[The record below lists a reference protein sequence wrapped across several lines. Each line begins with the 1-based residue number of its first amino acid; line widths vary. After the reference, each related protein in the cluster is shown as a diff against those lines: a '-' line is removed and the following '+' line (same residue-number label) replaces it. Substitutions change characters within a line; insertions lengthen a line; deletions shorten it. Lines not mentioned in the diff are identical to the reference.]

1 MTALSSLPWVA
12 GVAIKSLILVLLLL
26 GGFAYLLLFER
37 KILGY
42 FQFRVGPNRVGPW
55 GLLQPVADGVK
66 ALFKEDIVPAEA
78 DRTVYLAA
86 PVISLFMALAA
97 YAVIPVGPPLEVA
110 GYTIPLSI
118 ADPGAGVLVA
128 LAFGS
133 LAVYGVALGGWA
145 SQSKYALLGG
155 LRSSAQL
162 ISYEV
167 AMAINILS
175 VLVLAGSVRLADI
188 VEAQRS
194 LPYAIVQP
202 LGFVLYLIC
211 AAAESARAPFDLPEA
226 ETELVAGYHTEY
238 SGMRMA
244 MFFISEYIHLITQS
258 SLITLF
264 YLGGWLGPGFLP
276 PVAWFVLKVAAV
288 LFFFIWVR
296 ATLPRLRYDQLM
308 ALGWKVLLPLAVAN
322 LVAYS
327 TWVALVG

>member
-1 MTALSSLPWVA
+1 MTGLLWVA
-12 GVAIKSLILVLLLL
+12 GVAVKSFILVLLIL
-26 GGFAYLLLFER
+26 GAFAYLLLFER

-66 ALFKEDIVPAEA
+66 ALFKEDVMPAEA
-78 DRTVYLAA
+78 DRAVYLAA
-86 PVISLFMALAA
+86 PAISLFMALAA
-97 YAVIPVGPPLEVA
+97 YAVIPVGPPVKVA

-118 ADPGAGVLVA
+118 ADPGAGLLVL
-128 LAFGS
+128 LAFTS
-133 LAVYGVALGGWA
+133 LGVYGVALGGWA

-162 ISYEV
+162 ISYEI
-167 AMAINILS
+167 AMAMNILA

-188 VEAQRS
+188 VEAQQP

-202 LGFVLYLIC
+202 LGFIIYLVC
-211 AAAESARAPFDLPEA
+211 AAAEVARAPFDLPEA

-238 SGMRMA
+238 SGLRMA
-244 MFFISEYIHLITQS
+244 MFFIAEYVNLITQA
-258 SLITLF
+258 SLITLL
-264 YLGGWLGPGFLP
+264 YLGGWAGPGILP
-276 PVAWFVLKVAAV
+276 PVVWFLVKVAAV

-308 ALGWKVLLPLAVAN
+308 ALGWKVLLPLSVAN
-322 LVAYS
+322 LLVYAA
-327 TWVALVG
+327 WAALVG

>member
-1 MTALSSLPWVA
+1 MTALSSLLWVA